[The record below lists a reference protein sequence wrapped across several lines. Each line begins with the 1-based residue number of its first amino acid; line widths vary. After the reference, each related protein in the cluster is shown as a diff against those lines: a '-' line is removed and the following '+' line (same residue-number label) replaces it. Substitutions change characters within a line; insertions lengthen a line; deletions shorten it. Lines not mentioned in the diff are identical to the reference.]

1 MSKIS
6 ITAKQAAQV
15 QQSCI
20 CLHLQKAAR
29 AAARQFD
36 EAFRPLGI
44 TSGQYSLLVSLVR
57 SKPPSIGQLALQ
69 MAMDRTTITANIK
82 PLKKQGLLKAVP
94 DPEDARSRLLTL
106 TPAGKAV
113 LGKALPL
120 WKAAQ
125 NNTLEFLS
133 SEEAKQLRIN
143 LRELAN

>member
-1 MSKIS
+1 MSKPS

-29 AAARQFD
+29 ATARQFD

-44 TSGQYSLLVSLVR
+44 TSGQYSLLISLVR

-82 PLKKQGLLKAVP
+82 PLKKKGLLEAVP

-133 SEEAKQLRIN
+133 SEEAKRLRIN

>member
-1 MSKIS
+1 MSKTS
-6 ITAKQAAQV
+6 ITTKQAAQV

-82 PLKKQGLLKAVP
+82 PLKKQGLLEAVP

-133 SEEAKQLRIN
+133 SAEAKQLRIN